1 LKTVTI
7 ERKGG
12 VAVLRLSREHG
23 NAINEAMVEDLLQ
36 ACKNLRGDPEVCGI
50 LLASTG
56 KLFCPGLD
64 LRDLVLLDR
73 RSMDRF
79 MVRFREMLVSLYTLP
94 RPVVAS
100 ISGAAMAGGCVL
112 ALTADWRILKRG
124 APIGLNEVKVGVPLP
139 LSVTALLMD
148 AVSPRALA
156 EVALL
161 GNNFE
166 GDAALAAGLAHELHE
181 GEGIEQAAMARLAEF
196 MSKDAASFS
205 ATKAHLRAPT
215 ATRMKSENPSNRK
228 EWIDCWFSKETR
240 RRIERIVAGLKTRSA

>member
-1 LKTVTI
+1 MATVKI
-7 ERKGG
+7 ERKEE
-12 VAVLRLSREHG
+12 VAILRLSRGHG
-23 NAINEAMVEDLLQ
+23 NAINEEMVEDLLQ
-36 ACKNLRGDPEVCGI
+36 ACKNLRGDPEVCGV

-64 LRDLVLLDR
+64 LQDLVLLDR

-112 ALTADWRILKRG
+112 ALTADWRVLRRG

-148 AVSPRALA
+148 AVHPTALA
-156 EVALL
+156 EAALL

-166 GDAALAAGLAHELHE
+166 GEAALAAGLAHELAD
-181 GEGIEQAAMARLAEF
+181 AAGFEERTLVRLAEF
-196 MSKDAASFS
+196 TSKDPASFS

-215 ATRMKSENPSNRK
+215 AARMKSENPSHRK

-240 RRIERIVAGLKTRSA
+240 RRIEQIVTGLKTRSA